1 MARPRSSPLMSFEC
15 SISGNDSIVGS
26 DSLKTDSSTGLE
38 ARNRLGPPDE
48 CSPRRLGR
56 RGRLDRGWRRSER
69 KFYLRDLFGKLRRRG
84 GCCEPPRCPTGKSGS
99 VANADAGK
107 VDVPCLTVVHRDH
120 IAEPTARV
128 RLFVIET
135 LFDERRHDG
144 EPGGLGF
151 GCWLVQSSDANANPR
166 RSPIQAVTMM
176 KMPSANTVVSTMM
189 PMISS
194 PNGNRSRAIATNAY
208 MGGQRFTRPDRGSLP
223 AMSS

>member
-1 MARPRSSPLMSFEC
+1 MSSIEC

-38 ARNRLGPPDE
+38 ARNRRGPPDE
-48 CSPRRLGR
+48 CSPRSLGR

-69 KFYLRDLFGKLRRRG
+69 KLYLRDLFGKLRRRG
-84 GCCEPPRCPTGKSGS
+84 GCCEPSRCPTGKSGS

-135 LFDERRHDG
+135 LFDERWHHG

-151 GCWLVQSSDANANPR
+151 GCWLVQSSDADANPH

-194 PNGNRSRAIATNAY
+194 PNGNRSRVIATNAY
-208 MGGQRFTRPDRGSLP
+208 MGVDASLDRTGIAFRQCQVELFRY
-223 AMSS
+223 